1 MAKKNISNKKNSRNA
16 VKKSIEKKES
26 GFEKDIF
33 KVLCIMF
40 GVLLFLAI
48 FYFITIAIVSDK
60 EEENDTEETV
70 IQYEQILAGSSFN
83 MKDDEYLVVY
93 YDFSDEELAELTSAV
108 YNYGYSGFSILYK
121 VDMSDGFNKKY
132 IAEDSS
138 NKNPGSASDLA
149 INGPTLIKIVDGKCV
164 DYIEGNEK
172 IIDYLN

>member
-1 MAKKNISNKKNSRNA
+1 MTKKNISNKKNGRNA

-33 KVLCIMF
+33 KVICIMF

-48 FYFITIAIVSDK
+48 FYFITVAIVSDK
-60 EEENDTEETV
+60 EEAKDDQETV

-93 YDFSDEELAELTSAV
+93 YDFSDEELAELTSVV
-108 YNYGYSGFSILYK
+108 YNYSYSGLSTLYK

-138 NKNPGSASDLA
+138 NRNPESASDLA
-149 INGPTLIKIVDGKCV
+149 INGPTIIKIIDGKCV
-164 DYIEGNEK
+164 DYIEGNDMVIE
-172 IIDYLN
+172 YLS

>member
-1 MAKKNISNKKNSRNA
+1 MANKKVSNKKNGRND
-16 VKKSIEKKES
+16 VKKNIEKKES

-48 FYFITIAIVSDK
+48 FYFITVAIVSDEEEVKDK
-60 EEENDTEETV
+60 EETE
-70 IQYEQILAGSSFN
+70 IQYEQILAGSSFS

-93 YDFSDEELAELTSAV
+93 YDFSDEKLAELTSVV
-108 YNYGYSGFSILYK
+108 YNYGYSGFSKLYK

-132 IAEDSS
+132 IVEDDS
-138 NKNPGSASDLA
+138 NKAPKGVSDLA
-149 INGPTLIKIVDGKCV
+149 INGPTLIKFVDGECV
-164 DYIEGNEK
+164 DYVEGNDK